1 MYISEI
7 TVKQHLKE
15 MQQEVQMRRLAAEL
29 QQAQHSRHW
38 AARLFALLR
47 HRRHQRRANQV
58 RQVANR
64 GDHVVMPLGVHLN
77 WHRFNRRHHLQHSSR
92 K

>member
-15 MQQEVQMRRLAAEL
+15 MQQEVQMRRLAVEL
-29 QQAQHSRHW
+29 QQAQPARHW

-47 HRRHQRRANQV
+47 RRRHPEMPELKVLPPAAKQSTPPLRRA
-58 RQVANR
+58 
-64 GDHVVMPLGVHLN
+64 
-77 WHRFNRRHHLQHSSR
+77 S
-92 K
+92 